1 MMLKKLFN
9 SKRKHPEQGKPKI
22 TLDQASQNIL
32 SRHFSPLPSRAKS
45 PSDVLDIVG
54 YPLIATATRT
64 KSVTFK
70 NQYKPAFSQS
80 SPELITPVEKPS
92 YRLTIRN
99 NISPSPSP
107 PPSEDEE
114 EEELDNEQVLL
125 LEASREEKT
134 LVEKELLG
142 NHIKKVVPILIK
154 PYRIQKLGSV
164 SITSKTART

>member
-1 MMLKKLFN
+1 MFKKIFN
-9 SKRKHPEQGKPKI
+9 PKRKHQEQGKPKI
-22 TLDQASQNIL
+22 TLDQASQVIL

-54 YPLIATATRT
+54 YPLIATATTTTTRR

-70 NQYKPAFSQS
+70 NTVYKPQFSQS
-80 SPELITPVEKPS
+80 SPELSTPAVVEKP

-99 NISPSPSP
+99 NISPTP
-107 PPSEDEE
+107 PP
-114 EEELDNEQVLL
+114 ELDNDQVLL

-142 NHIKKVVPILIK
+142 NKTKRLK
-154 PYRIQKLGSV
+154 A
-164 SITSKTART
+164 SKTYSL